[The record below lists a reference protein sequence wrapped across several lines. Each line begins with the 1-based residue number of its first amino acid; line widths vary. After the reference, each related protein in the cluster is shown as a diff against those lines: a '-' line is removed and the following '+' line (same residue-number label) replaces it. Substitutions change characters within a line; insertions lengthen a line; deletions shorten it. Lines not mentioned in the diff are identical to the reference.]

1 MPPGA
6 PNPTL
11 VTFGKLVERDIELVV
26 KSKNKV
32 KNQNISILER
42 KALSELQNNPKIL
55 IKPADKGGAVVVQN
69 TKDYLTEAYRQLGD
83 SSFYRQL
90 PHNPV
95 ETFVEERDSILN
107 RALEKQWITKKQFE
121 FLKVEYPMT
130 PVFYLLPKIHKRLVN
145 PPDRPIVASK
155 NSLNNNLDY
164 AIARH
169 YKEKNHGSAASLRFI
184 GIERLLPIP
193 RGGNI
198 IKQLLRRE
206 AFWINELFTVEPF
219 GMNDSH
225 DLTCFL

>member
-1 MPPGA
+1 
-6 PNPTL
+6 
-11 VTFGKLVERDIELVV
+11 VEL
-26 KSKNKV
+26 SV

-145 PPDRPIVASK
+145 PPGRPIVASK
-155 NSLNNNLDY
+155 NSLSEPLSDPQTFKNTPGNDQARFEVNL
-164 AIARH
+164 
-169 YKEKNHGSAASLRFI
+169 KT
-184 GIERLLPIP
+184 
-193 RGGNI
+193 
-198 IKQLLRRE
+198 LRRN
-206 AFWINELFTVEPF
+206 ALFPLNKV
-219 GMNDSH
+219 
-225 DLTCFL
+225 L

>member
-1 MPPGA
+1 
-6 PNPTL
+6 
-11 VTFGKLVERDIELVV
+11 VEL
-26 KSKNKV
+26 SV

-145 PPDRPIVASK
+145 PPGRPIVASK
-155 NSLNNNLDY
+155 NSL
-164 AIARH
+164 
-169 YKEKNHGSAASLRFI
+169 
-184 GIERLLPIP
+184 
-193 RGGNI
+193 GGNI